1 MNRIIFNNFNKENT
15 IQYIYF
21 VKKKIK
27 MKVNLKQKNIFNIF
41 QKDPPSPVID
51 KKYKDEYLLYSGF
64 ER

>member
-1 MNRIIFNNFNKENT
+1 
-15 IQYIYF
+15 
-21 VKKKIK
+21 